1 MSKLMDSV
9 QKGKSNGQRKAYDH
23 LIATGIFGVAE
34 KIAEARKPKQQN
46 RRNRKQ

>member
-1 MSKLMDSV
+1 MKLQDTL

-34 KIAEARKPKQQN
+34 RIKEAKKS
-46 RRNRKQ
+46 NRKFNNRKRR